1 MRITPTLMILTGPRG
16 GTAGR
21 TRTRIWRQRIAKMPE
36 QQTTDETPLD
46 QAVWLI
52 ASMLDHPSVFM
63 GGPSQR
69 SIRRARDII
78 NALKDE
84 GMMP

>member
-1 MRITPTLMILTGPRG
+1 M
-16 GTAGR
+16 
-21 TRTRIWRQRIAKMPE
+21 QPE
-36 QQTTDETPLD
+36 HKTTQDQAPLD
-46 QAVWLI
+46 RTVWLI

-78 NALKDE
+78 DALKAE
-84 GMMP
+84 GLMS

>member
-1 MRITPTLMILTGPRG
+1 MADDPRHQS
-16 GTAGR
+16 TA
-21 TRTRIWRQRIAKMPE
+21 
-36 QQTTDETPLD
+36 DEAPLD
-46 QAVWLI
+46 KAVWLI

-78 NALKDE
+78 KALKTE
-84 GMMP
+84 GLMS